1 VPKEKFANA
10 LFIIFGVILALGVSI
25 YRQISGGA
33 FEVRWS
39 EVILLILPLLLW
51 SLASG
56 QFESFR
62 ISSTGVQIKTAI
74 QRAASKQIIINDK
87 VLRFIMP
94 NASGKESIS
103 ELYDIQRQHPE
114 SLNFQL
120 RTDNYY
126 DSNALMEYI
135 YRLSDT
141 AGFKYFLFFD
151 KAASKQFLGGIS
163 APEFCRSLEMDIV
176 DTRAP
181 TAGHEGQ
188 AKLSVS
194 TLTEVLNCK
203 KDFDFVRR
211 LHGFVGREQSLRK
224 SDGKRTALTKMD
236 ELGTTWLPVV
246 DRNKLIGVVERPE
259 LAAGLLLDV
268 VKALEG
274 RDNA

>member
-103 ELYDIQRQHPE
+103 GLYDIQRQHPE

-126 DSNALMEYI
+126 DSNALMEYV

-151 KAASKQFLGGIS
+151 KVSSKQFLGGIS
-163 APEFCRSLEMDIV
+163 APELCRSLEMDIV

-181 TAGHEGQ
+181 TAGQEGQ
-188 AKLSVS
+188 ARLSVS

-224 SDGKRTALTKMD
+224 SDDKRTALTRMD

-274 RDNA
+274 RGNA